1 MSYVALYRKFRPDSF
16 SEVKGQDH
24 IVTTLKN
31 QLKADRVGHAY
42 LFCGTR
48 GTGKTTVAKLLA
60 KTVNCENPT
69 EDGPCGVCPSCK
81 AIADGSS
88 LNVREIDAASNNGV
102 DNIRQIN
109 DSVQYSPAQGKYLV
123 YIIDEVHMLSAGAY
137 NALLKTL
144 EEPPEYVIFI
154 LATTDDHKLPVT
166 IKSRCQRY
174 DFHRISLDTIADRL
188 EDIVSREG
196 GRATRDALRFIART
210 ADGSMRDALS
220 ILDECMSASLEEEL
234 TRDGVLKTIGA
245 VSIDIYVDMLRAV
258 KEDNAARV
266 LEIINESIYNGK
278 DLTKFVDDFAWF
290 MRNVLFLRL
299 SPALSGELDITSETA
314 AELSDLGADFST
326 ETLTR
331 YLNIL
336 QELCSDIRYSSI
348 KRVTLEMAMIRMMR
362 PETDVDLS
370 AVIGRLERLEN
381 QNGPMGNEGSDSL
394 KKHDSAI
401 LNDNDDSRAGYVSGG
416 ITPESLESEI
426 SRIVDEKIKN
436 LGPVSEKKAPFD
448 REKQSEII
456 KNNIREQYP
465 EADANDILSLAKR
478 WREIIGKLEGPQKS
492 YAAEVDVEPASGY
505 TADGPARLR
514 IVFDEKDT
522 DNVRYIYFQRD
533 KNRSDFADKL
543 SEIIGK
549 RVEIDVIT
557 KKGTKDVLDN
567 NSIALNKI
575 NFDGIKVIERED

>member
-258 KEDNAARV
+258 KEDNAAKV

>member
-416 ITPESLESEI
+416 ITPESLEFEI

>member
-381 QNGPMGNEGSDSL
+381 QNGPMGNEGSNSL